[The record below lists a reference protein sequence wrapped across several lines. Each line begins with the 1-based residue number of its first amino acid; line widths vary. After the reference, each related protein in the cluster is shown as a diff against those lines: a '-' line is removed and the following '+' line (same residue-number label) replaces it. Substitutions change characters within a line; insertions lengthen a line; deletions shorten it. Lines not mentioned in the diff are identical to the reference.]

1 MSRLRVRFTKLGK
14 IRFTSH
20 RDVARMFER
29 AFRRAEVP
37 LAYTEGFS
45 PRPRI
50 SFGLALSTG
59 YESLAEYLDADLVDD
74 VAGAS
79 VDEPALPLRLSA
91 ALPTG
96 IDVVAVAP
104 VDGHAPSLQQ
114 DVTSTTWRLTIV
126 GADRDAVEAAAHD
139 AMGAATIMA
148 TRTRKGQESID
159 DLRPSLL
166 ALHLDPESRAGRRR
180 HVRRRARRPNLGPC
194 APPSSSARCGQL
206 SMTCARCARTNGS
219 SATARDGSLSH
230 PTHRR
235 RASSE
240 GNPPMSEP
248 MPSDAVLPSEPPAE
262 SPVSRASAAAGDEP
276 GDGTPATSVRKKRR
290 RGSRGGRNR
299 QRSNAD
305 SVEPRASGRR

>member
-1 MSRLRVRFTKLGK
+1 MSRLRVRFTKRGK

-29 AFRRAEVP
+29 AFRRAEIP

-45 PRPRI
+45 PRPRL

-79 VDEPALPLRLSA
+79 VDLPGLPLRLSA
-91 ALPTG
+91 ALPVG

-104 VDGHAPSLQQ
+104 IDGHAPSLQQ

-126 GADRDAVEAAAHD
+126 GADRDGVRAAADD

-166 ALHLDPESRAGRRR
+166 ALHLDPE
-180 HVRRRARRPNLGPC
+180 V
-194 APPSSSARCGQL
+194 
-206 SMTCARCARTNGS
+206 
-219 SATARDGSLSH
+219 
-230 PTHRR
+230 
-235 RASSE
+235 E
-240 GNPPMSEP
+240 
-248 MPSDAVLPSEPPAE
+248 PSDDVTFVAELATQPRALRPAE
-262 SPVSRASAAAGDEP
+262 L
-276 GDGTPATSVRKKRR
+276 RR
-290 RGSRGGRNR
+290 RGVAHCR
-299 QRSNAD
+299 
-305 SVEPRASGRR
+305 